1 MQIGVELGTPTARAA
16 LEHVS
21 VVEQAVEQRRD
32 RGSVPEELSP
42 VVDRSVRGEDRGGAL
57 VAAHD
62 ELEQVLGGSVRDLS
76 HAEIVDDEQRHGGEL
91 FEVGTTVVTKIELLR
106 GRFDF
111 LLKAATAREVLRA
124 QEWLLKTERLLGD
137 ILVIPFDT
145 RAAEHFERLRSTPA
159 LRKIGRADLLIASI
173 ALAHR
178 ATLVTRNIRHF
189 RPIPSLTVEN
199 WID

>member
-1 MQIGVELGTPTARAA
+1 MHLLDTDILTHLLAGREAVVRRLSR
-16 LEHVS
+16 LE
-21 VVEQAVEQRRD
+21 D
-32 RGSVPEELSP
+32 P
-42 VVDRSVRGEDRGGAL
+42 
-57 VAAHD
+57 
-62 ELEQVLGGSVRDLS
+62 
-76 HAEIVDDEQRHGGEL
+76 
-91 FEVGTTVVTKIELLR
+91 EVGTTVVTKIELLR